1 MSRAELAEAAQS
13 LPYGWVEDESNED
26 PSYDRN
32 FLRQQI
38 IPLLKDRWPAMA
50 RTTARTMALCAEQ
63 EALISE
69 LAEADWQAVG
79 EGEGLRIDGLLSLS
93 PCGATTCCAT
103 GSAARGRDALPR
115 AAGPAVAGGGAGAR

>member
-38 IPLLKDRWPAMA
+38 IPLLKDRWPASPRRPA
-50 RTTARTMALCAEQ
+50 PR
-63 EALISE
+63 
-69 LAEADWQAVG
+69 
-79 EGEGLRIDGLLSLS
+79 LSAS
-93 PCGATTCCAT
+93 
-103 GSAARGRDALPR
+103 SR
-115 AAGPAVAGGGAGAR
+115 VSS